1 MATFPESAL
10 LSRNGYRH
18 SSPGV
23 FDHINLLSRGSSPI
37 EFGRNFCRIE
47 LSEAAEEAPGSNL
60 NPFLFYCSPIPF
72 FSRVYSS
79 TLWAYVSPSFTGR
92 GVSC

>member
-23 FDHINLLSRGSSPI
+23 FDHINLLSRDSSSPI
-37 EFGRNFCRIE
+37 EFGRNFCR
-47 LSEAAEEAPGSNL
+47 L
-60 NPFLFYCSPIPF
+60 
-72 FSRVYSS
+72 
-79 TLWAYVSPSFTGR
+79 
-92 GVSC
+92 